1 MKSVRY
7 LLLFLSLFFLASCK
21 EEKPI
26 SEDTEKEPEIIEEHV
41 HDLIHHEALEPTC
54 TKSGHNEY
62 DECRTCDYST
72 LTIIPPLGHSY
83 DSGVVTKEASC
94 TEEGIITYTCTR
106 CGDTYT
112 ETIEKLEHEYELVE
126 VIEPTYEEEGKKI
139 YRCKVCGDEYS
150 EVIGKK
156 EYLSLSD
163 VTGKDPDITKWQIW
177 NVQLGDGAHLI
188 NDSNDLKIIL
198 DLFAFNFQESGEFI
212 SFFDEEGKNEKNIP
226 FRLMFTD
233 DSNFSFY
240 LYYEIGVVECIV
252 TKNDVTKY
260 YYSYNSFNDFSFIKD
275 VYYNLEFIEKCDN
288 YIFNPYIDIVEGE
301 KYSLFEVLSYILNS
315 DKLLSVKDMA
325 IFSHGG
331 VNSRLFKNENIEQ
344 LIKFYEGEYE
354 AHLDDNY
361 YVANSKN
368 IQISPGFC
376 YVMDYFNNKRHDLIF
391 NVVGA
396 SMNIISEDD
405 FGFTFL
411 IYKDGEFKYI
421 TFKGCFT
428 LEEDDVIEELAYK
441 LRDEEIKEAEES
453 GIEYYKY
460 WTQVYY
466 ENHNN

>member
-7 LLLFLSLFFLASCK
+7 LLLFLSLFFLAGCK

-112 ETIEKLEHEYELVE
+112 ETIEKIEHEYELVE
-126 VIEPTYEEEGKKI
+126 VIEPTYEVEGKKI
-139 YRCKVCGDEYS
+139 YRCKVCGDEYY
-150 EVIGKK
+150 EVIDKK

-163 VTGKDPDITKWQIW
+163 VTGKDSNVSNW
-177 NVQLGDGAHLI
+177 N
-188 NDSNDLKIIL
+188 
-198 DLFAFNFQESGEFI
+198 LFAVWWDSVFVLKEVENAKILLGCFNLNFQESEERITFI
-212 SFFDEEGKNEKNIP
+212 DDDGKYERYISIDFDFLNEQD
-226 FRLMFTD
+226 FW
-233 DSNFSFY
+233 FY
-240 LYYEIGVVECIV
+240 VYYDIGVVVCPI
-252 TKNDVTKY
+252 TKDEVTKY

-275 VYYNLEFIEKCDN
+275 VYYKLEFIEKCDN

-368 IQISPGFC
+368 IQISPGFS
-376 YVMDYFNNKRHDLIF
+376 YVMDYFNKKRHDLIF

-428 LEEDDVIEELAYK
+428 LEENDVIEELAYK